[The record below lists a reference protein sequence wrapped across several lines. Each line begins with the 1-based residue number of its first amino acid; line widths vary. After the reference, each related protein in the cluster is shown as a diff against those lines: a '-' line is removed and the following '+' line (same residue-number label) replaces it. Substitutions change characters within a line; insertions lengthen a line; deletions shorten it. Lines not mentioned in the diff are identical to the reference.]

1 MMKFAL
7 LCSGSRGN
15 SFLLRDEH
23 TCILVDCGSTKR
35 YLRQCFEQ
43 LNFDPAEI
51 DAVLITHDHSDH
63 VSQVGMFADHVI
75 YSPVGLKVP
84 TQPVVPQQ
92 PLTIGHLTVTP
103 VELSH
108 DAPHTVG
115 YIFQS
120 WQEKLVYITDT
131 GYVKYS
137 YVPLLKGADYIILE
151 SNHDVEML
159 MHTSRPAYLK
169 ARIAGDDGHLC
180 NEDCASLLQ
189 EIVTPRTK
197 QIVLAH
203 ISQEAN
209 TRQRALSAAAQA
221 LQQVKDSLNPHLQL
235 AAAGQFEMIQGG
247 SDEKVDLGS
256 VVWTAA
262 MERGADH

>member
-84 TQPVVPQQ
+84 TQPVIPQQ

-197 QIVLAH
+197 QIVLTH